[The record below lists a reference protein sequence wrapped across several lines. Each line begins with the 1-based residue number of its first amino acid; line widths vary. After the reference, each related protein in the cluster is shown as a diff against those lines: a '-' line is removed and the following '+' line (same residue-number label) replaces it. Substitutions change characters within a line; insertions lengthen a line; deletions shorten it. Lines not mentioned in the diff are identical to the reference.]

1 MTSVGNPLTVTNIA
15 AVAGEVLEGGGF
27 KAVEASAIDGWRA
40 TTARVYED
48 WYSIVCVAVYE
59 TWSLLSARWVE
70 DQDNLVS
77 LISEHFARTDA
88 KAWDGYLAL
97 FTPSFVPASEHLTAV
112 AIQRNTRHVRKLF
125 ADGNELG
132 SMVSVRRVLLPLL
145 PLEEHEALQPR
156 NLLDSIP
163 PLLAKNGV
171 DEEAVQL
178 AIAAFQAQRS
188 ITAELHSFIAKRRG
202 EQT

>member
-1 MTSVGNPLTVTNIA
+1 MTSVSNPLTVTNIA
-15 AVAGEVLEGGGF
+15 AIAGEILEGGGF
-27 KAVEASAIDGWRA
+27 KAVDPSAVDEWRA

-48 WYSIVCVAVYE
+48 RYSIVCVAVYE

-70 DQDNLVS
+70 DQDNLVR
-77 LISEHFARTDA
+77 LISEYFTRTDA
-88 KAWDGYLAL
+88 KAWDGYLVL
-97 FTPSFVPASEHLTAV
+97 FTPSFVPANERLTAV
-112 AIQRNTRHVRKLF
+112 GIKRNTRHVRKLF

-132 SMVSVRRVLLPLL
+132 AMDSVRRVLLPLL

-156 NLLDSIP
+156 NLLDSLV

-178 AIAAFQAQRS
+178 AIAAFLNQRS
-188 ITAELHSFIAKRRG
+188 IAAEIHGLIAKRRG
-202 EQT
+202 EQA

>member
-1 MTSVGNPLTVTNIA
+1 MTLVSNPLTVTNIA
-15 AVAGEVLEGGGF
+15 AIAGEILEGGGF
-27 KAVEASAIDGWRA
+27 KAADPLDVDEWRA

-48 WYSIVCVAVYE
+48 RYSIVCVAVYE

-70 DQDNLVS
+70 DQDNLVR
-77 LISEHFARTDA
+77 LISEYFARTDA

-97 FTPSFVPASEHLTAV
+97 FTPSFVPANERLTAV
-112 AIQRNTRHVRKLF
+112 GIQRNTRHVRKLF

-132 SMVSVRRVLLPLL
+132 AMDSVRRVLLPLL

-156 NLLDSIP
+156 NLLDSLV

-178 AIAAFQAQRS
+178 AIAAFSNQRS
-188 ITAELHSFIAKRRG
+188 IAAEIHGLIAKRLG
-202 EQT
+202 EQA